1 MRYRILGKSGLRVSE
16 ICLGTMTFGE
26 DWGWGSNLEQARA
39 VLDAYA
45 EAGGNFIDTANMYTG
60 GTSERFVGELVKG
73 RRDRFVIATKYT
85 NSTDF
90 SDPNASGNHRKNMM
104 AAVEKSLE
112 RLGVDTIDLLWLH
125 AWDGMTPIEEVM
137 RAFDDLVRQGK
148 IHYVGLSDVPAWVAA
163 RADLIA
169 ELRAWSPVVALQL
182 EYSLIQRTT
191 EREHVP
197 MARALDVGL
206 TAWSPLGMGYLTGK
220 YRGSDEAGARRLDVA
235 PYLEMTAEREAILDV
250 VLAAAEAIGC
260 SAAQVAIAWVLE
272 HGWIP
277 IIGARRV
284 EQLRENIAAADVEI
298 PEAWM
303 AKLNDA
309 SWTPRGFPADFL
321 CSTDIKKV
329 VLGKTYDQIDPHR
342 PSTI

>member
-26 DWGWGSNLEQARA
+26 DWGWGSNMDAARE
-39 VLDAYA
+39 VFDAYA

-60 GTSERFVGELVKG
+60 GTSEKFVGELVRG

-90 SDPNASGNHRKNMM
+90 DDPNASGNHRKNMV

-112 RLGVDTIDLLWLH
+112 RLGVESIDLLWLH

-169 ELRAWSPVVALQL
+169 ELRGWSPVVALQL
-182 EYSLIQRTT
+182 EHSLIQRTT

-197 MARALDVGL
+197 MARAHDIGL
-206 TAWSPLGMGYLTGK
+206 TAWSPLGMGK
-220 YRGSDEAGARRLDVA
+220 DEEGTRRLDVA
-235 PYLEMTAEREAILDV
+235 PYLEKTAEREAILDV
-250 VLAAAEAIGC
+250 LLEASEAIGA
-260 SAAQVAIAWVLE
+260 SPAQTAIAWVLE

-277 IIGARRV
+277 IIGARKV
-284 EQLRENIAAADVEI
+284 GQLKENLAAADVDI

-303 AKLNDA
+303 AKLNDV

-321 CSTDIKKV
+321 NQPDIKKV
-329 VLGKTYDQIDPHR
+329 VLGNTWDRVDPHR
-342 PSTI
+342 PLTI